1 MMHINNTAH
10 RAVGG
15 IFRALR
21 TLFLLSLFVVG
32 FLLTACEKDLTPSS
46 DDPVYTQ
53 MQAFYNESTGL
64 TATSADSVIN
74 YYEVRLHSEAGLF
87 CISRGH
93 PMIHDV
99 C

>member
-1 MMHINNTAH
+1 MHINNTAH

-15 IFRALR
+15 AVSEALR

-32 FLLTACEKDLTPSS
+32 FLLTACEKDLNPSS
-46 DDPVYTQ
+46 DDPVHTQ
-53 MQAFYNESTGL
+53 MQALYTESTGL